1 MWHNISS
8 GNVSIEV
15 AISLQHMKLTSGSE
29 SYLNKCLFFVF
40 FFYFVLFLAKY
51 IQNFSSISML
61 VMSLV
66 LTISAWLV
74 NFTYFAYLLSLHI
87 LTFASFVKKYRKFNY
102 ICYLHIKSYIDK
114 FYIDYLIVVIK
125 VAKFSL

>member
-1 MWHNISS
+1 MC
-8 GNVSIEV
+8 
-15 AISLQHMKLTSGSE
+15 SE
-29 SYLNKCLFFVF
+29 LSFFFVF

-51 IQNFSSISML
+51 IQKISSVSML

-66 LTISAWLV
+66 FAISAWLV
-74 NFTYFAYLLSLHI
+74 NFTYFAYLQSLHI
-87 LTFASFVKKYRKFNY
+87 LTFAFLVKKYCKFNY
-102 ICYLHIKSYIDK
+102 ICYSHIKSYLDK